1 MQHGLKDENYRGKKI
16 EIVVIYLTY
25 YSEINFDGMSK
36 ITSDL
41 RQDNRYIV
49 SNGAIPKQLEHY
61 DSPLAC

>member
-49 SNGAIPKQLEHY
+49 SNGAISKQLEHY